1 MGGDGITLN
10 STSGAVATVNGALD
24 GSTTLV
30 VDTVTGTLAV
40 GQVITVQDTG
50 TAAISDA
57 DSNTALSTNNSLT
70 ITAVASQTSVTVSEA
85 ITVADNVVLLAMTNG
100 GEEMIVDAVGFKVA
114 GPQFDSRS
122 DITTITRVGADDSVA
137 LQLES
142 ATLDLDGFAALDADS
157 ARLVQESG
165 NAASNDSDG
174 RNEEGKTLLTDP
186 YVVET
191 SLDDAATF
199 SRTGSSSGTASV
211 LKGITV
217 AAS

>member
-1 MGGDGITLN
+1 MKIY
-10 STSGAVATVNGALD
+10 
-24 GSTTLV
+24 
-30 VDTVTGTLAV
+30 
-40 GQVITVQDTG
+40 VIW
-50 TAAISDA
+50 
-57 DSNTALSTNNSLT
+57 
-70 ITAVASQTSVTVSEA
+70 
-85 ITVADNVVLLAMTNG
+85 
-100 GEEMIVDAVGFKVA
+100 
-114 GPQFDSRS
+114 R
-122 DITTITRVGADDSVA
+122 
-137 LQLES
+137 
-142 ATLDLDGFAALDADS
+142 AALDADS

-191 SLDDAATF
+191 SLNDAATF

>member
-1 MGGDGITLN
+1 M
-10 STSGAVATVNGALD
+10 
-24 GSTTLV
+24 
-30 VDTVTGTLAV
+30 
-40 GQVITVQDTG
+40 
-50 TAAISDA
+50 A
-57 DSNTALSTNNSLT
+57 D
-70 ITAVASQTSVTVSEA
+70 
-85 ITVADNVVLLAMTNG
+85 G
-100 GEEMIVDAVGFKVA
+100 GEEMIVDALGIKVA
-114 GPQFDSRS
+114 GPLYDSRS
-122 DITTITRVGADDSVA
+122 DVTTITRVGADDSVA

-191 SLDDAATF
+191 SLNDAATF